1 MPSQPTGTQELT
13 NKTLTAGVIKT
24 GLTASGSASNDFS
37 GSTGTFKTSTGAVRI
52 HSQLLLLTCHVMLS
66 LSGIFR

>member
-1 MPSQPTGTQELT
+1 
-13 NKTLTAGVIKT
+13 VIKT